1 MQAKLDLSVCFT
13 IARGYFQSNSA
24 ASVACPLPFTPL
36 KFRLFTKAAFLV
48 NADKSHKTCKMHML
62 PGRYKRSQ
70 NSFSLLICMDKL
82 KLLANVSNEWMM
94 DAACHAELPVPLLR
108 YIATDDRRENSEF
121 SVC

>member
-1 MQAKLDLSVCFT
+1 MRAELDFSVCFT
-13 IARGYFQSNSA
+13 IARAYFQSNSA
-24 ASVACPLPFTPL
+24 ASVACPLPSTPL